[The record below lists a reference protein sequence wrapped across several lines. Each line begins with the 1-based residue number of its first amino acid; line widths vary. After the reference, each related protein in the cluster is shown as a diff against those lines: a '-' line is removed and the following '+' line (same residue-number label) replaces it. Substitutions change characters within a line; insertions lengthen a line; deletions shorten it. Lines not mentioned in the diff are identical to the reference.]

1 MENLSD
7 VVDILGTIAFAISG
21 VLTAM
26 KKRMDIFGIL
36 IIATVTSVGGGTLR
50 DLLIGKTPV
59 TWMLNSTFVYLIIGT
74 TIFAMIFRKWLK
86 YFRTSLFL
94 FDTIGIA
101 LYTVTGVQIG
111 LRIELDPVICVALG
125 TITACFGGVIRDL
138 LCVEIPII
146 FRKEIYASACIAG
159 GIVYVAL
166 YHANLNTTMLT
177 IISGLTII
185 IIRSLAVWFKL
196 SLPSVYSKSL
206 EVES

>member
-1 MENLSD
+1 MENISD

-21 VLTAM
+21 VLIAM

-125 TITACFGGVIRDL
+125 TITACFGGVIRDM
-138 LCVEIPII
+138 LCAEIPII

-159 GIVYVAL
+159 GVVYVTL
-166 YHANLNTTMLT
+166 YQANLNSTMLT

-185 IIRSLAVWFKL
+185 IIRSLAVRFKL

-206 EVES
+206 ETES